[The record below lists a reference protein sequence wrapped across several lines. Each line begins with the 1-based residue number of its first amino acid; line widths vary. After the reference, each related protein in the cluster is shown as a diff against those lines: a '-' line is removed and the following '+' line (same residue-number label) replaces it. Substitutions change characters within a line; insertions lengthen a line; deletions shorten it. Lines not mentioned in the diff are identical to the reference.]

1 LLLFLITN
9 KNFYFD
15 IKLIYYVNLM
25 LKSIAL
31 LKNVIFIIKHFIY
44 TIINKA
50 NLHLIIAFAFK
61 TLTF

>member
-1 LLLFLITN
+1 
-9 KNFYFD
+9 
-15 IKLIYYVNLM
+15 M